1 MGRLKIMSTS
11 SNFSLETSLQVYFFD
26 ILQNFNKKSTSPLP
40 NEMIFYMSLVMDKFG
55 MTHQYFEKIDGKYK
69 EKILGLKLLETTQ
82 LSKEKQKENFQD
94 IGETALHLCGYFP
107 ESLNKKIVDSKY
119 YQDIGVQAY
128 IRLNSLS
135 PKAYNMNNFYQ
146 QFAHNFARATA
157 ILSFVSE
164 QHISDPSS
172 FFLVI
177 PNKKYA

>member
-1 MGRLKIMSTS
+1 MSNS
-11 SNFSLETSLQVYFFD
+11 LNFSLESSLQVYFFD
-26 ILQNFNKKSTSPLP
+26 VLQKFNKNSTSPLP

-55 MTHQYFEKIDGKYK
+55 VTHQYFEKIDGKYK
-69 EKILGLKLLETTQ
+69 EKILGIKLLETSQ
-82 LSKEKQKENFQD
+82 LPREKQKENFQD

-107 ESLNKKIVDSKY
+107 ESMNKKIVDSKY

-128 IRLNSLS
+128 LHLNSLS
-135 PKAYNMNNFYQ
+135 PKAYNMHNFYQ
-146 QFAHNFARATA
+146 LFAKNFNKATT
-157 ILSFVSE
+157 ILSLVSE

>member
-1 MGRLKIMSTS
+1 MSNNL
-11 SNFSLETSLQVYFFD
+11 NFSLETSLQVYFFD
-26 ILQNFNKKSTSPLP
+26 VLQKFNKNSTSPLP

-55 MTHQYFEKIDGKYK
+55 MTHQYFESIDGKYK
-69 EKILGLKLLETTQ
+69 EKILGIKLLETSQ
-82 LSKEKQKENFQD
+82 LSKEKQRENFQD

-107 ESLNKKIVDSKY
+107 ESMSKKIVDSKY
-119 YQDIGVQAY
+119 YHDIGVQAY

-135 PKAYNMNNFYQ
+135 PTAYNINNFYHI
-146 QFAHNFARATA
+146 FAKNFSKATTIMTLVA
-157 ILSFVSE
+157 E